1 MLKSKEPPL
10 CSCKNPL
17 WVAAFFFK
25 QLKKAQIMDAD
36 ISSSVDKIM
45 HYEMDAVS
53 YRILAYLVL
62 GVVKTYSK
70 KVEYLL
76 DDCNDML
83 SEINKFVINTK
94 NNAPV
99 KAVRMAF
106 IMPDTFELDAID
118 LGELEDTSGY
128 HTAPPEQIT
137 LKEVLSNTGG
147 FAQFSQERF
156 EDFDMQFEGFGFGE
170 TSCSLDQLM
179 AENFLQFQPMD
190 FDFEV
195 FPSNSRNNLIEGS
208 SGKQLEFQRKV
219 PFEDG
224 QSSANPLESTTI
236 NETPQSKFHD
246 DSTARPKP
254 GATESNSRNNLIE
267 GSSEKQLEF
276 QKKVSFEDGQSS
288 ANPSESATIN
298 ETPQSKFHD
307 DSIARPKPKPG
318 ATESNSRNNLIEG
331 SSEKQLEFLKKVS
344 FEDGQS
350 SANPSEATIINETP
364 QSKFHGAL
372 SQKRKKFHG
381 GSIARPKPG
390 ATKSD
395 FMLIPTPDA
404 TERAHFSKKR
414 KFVIDGTQTLSN
426 EILRKRIH
434 DASDVV
440 SVRKSLRIS
449 LIDKLRKTQMF
460 SLLNGFNESLFPYH
474 SPKLQ
479 RLLSNNKLEISTSLK
494 IGSDVQESEAVGI
507 PEHIEIAPE
516 IPPTRSDSVADEE
529 ILGEV
534 DAAESQ
540 ATAPETPPLGPS
552 SPRRSIERGQPSES
566 SDNMEE
572 EEINSLQET
581 NSCETENS
589 NMCKSGWSEQTS
601 KVATYLSNQKEA
613 GSVNLSKVSEGRTR
627 KESARLFYE
636 ILVLKT
642 TNYVDVQQ
650 KDAYGDIEVRKL
662 PKFDQTFGV

>member
-179 AENFLQFQPMD
+179 AENSFLQFQPMD

-208 SGKQLEFQRKV
+208 SGKQLEFQR
-219 PFEDG
+219 
-224 QSSANPLESTTI
+224 
-236 NETPQSKFHD
+236 
-246 DSTARPKP
+246 
-254 GATESNSRNNLIE
+254 
-267 GSSEKQLEF
+267 
-276 QKKVSFEDGQSS
+276 KVSFEDGQSS

-589 NMCKSGWSEQTS
+589 NMSGWSEQTS

>member
-25 QLKKAQIMDAD
+25 QLKKVQIMDAD

-76 DDCNDML
+76 DDCNDVL

-179 AENFLQFQPMD
+179 AENSFLQFQPMD

-254 GATESNSRNNLIE
+254 KPGATESNSRNNLIE

-288 ANPSESATIN
+288 T
-298 ETPQSKFHD
+298 
-307 DSIARPKPKPG
+307 
-318 ATESNSRNNLIEG
+318 
-331 SSEKQLEFLKKVS
+331 
-344 FEDGQS
+344 
-350 SANPSEATIINETP
+350 NPSEATIINETP

-404 TERAHFSKKR
+404 TEGAHFSKKR
-414 KFVIDGTQTLSN
+414 KFVIDETQTLSN

-479 RLLSNNKLEISTSLK
+479 RLLSNSKLEISTSLK

-516 IPPTRSDSVADEE
+516 IRPTRSDSVANEE

-589 NMCKSGWSEQTS
+589 NMSGWSEQTS

>member
-25 QLKKAQIMDAD
+25 QLKKVQIMDAD

-76 DDCNDML
+76 DDCNDVL

-254 GATESNSRNNLIE
+254 KPGATESNSRNNLIE

-288 ANPSESATIN
+288 T
-298 ETPQSKFHD
+298 
-307 DSIARPKPKPG
+307 
-318 ATESNSRNNLIEG
+318 
-331 SSEKQLEFLKKVS
+331 
-344 FEDGQS
+344 
-350 SANPSEATIINETP
+350 NPSEATIINETP

-404 TERAHFSKKR
+404 TEGAHFSKKR
-414 KFVIDGTQTLSN
+414 KFVIDETQTLSN

-479 RLLSNNKLEISTSLK
+479 RLLSNSKLEISTSLK

-516 IPPTRSDSVADEE
+516 IRPTRSDSVANEE

>member
-179 AENFLQFQPMD
+179 AENSFLQFQPMD

-276 QKKVSFEDGQSS
+276 Q
-288 ANPSESATIN
+288 
-298 ETPQSKFHD
+298 
-307 DSIARPKPKPG
+307 
-318 ATESNSRNNLIEG
+318 
-331 SSEKQLEFLKKVS
+331 KKVS

>member
-25 QLKKAQIMDAD
+25 QLKKVQIMDAD

-76 DDCNDML
+76 DDCNDVL

-254 GATESNSRNNLIE
+254 KPGATESNSRNNLIE

-288 ANPSESATIN
+288 T
-298 ETPQSKFHD
+298 
-307 DSIARPKPKPG
+307 
-318 ATESNSRNNLIEG
+318 
-331 SSEKQLEFLKKVS
+331 
-344 FEDGQS
+344 
-350 SANPSEATIINETP
+350 NPSEATIINETP

-404 TERAHFSKKR
+404 TEGAHFSKKR
-414 KFVIDGTQTLSN
+414 KFVIDETQTLSN

-479 RLLSNNKLEISTSLK
+479 RLLSNSKLEISTSLK

-516 IPPTRSDSVADEE
+516 IRPTRSDSVANEE

-589 NMCKSGWSEQTS
+589 NMSGWSEQTS

>member
-179 AENFLQFQPMD
+179 AENSFLQFQPMD

-276 QKKVSFEDGQSS
+276 Q
-288 ANPSESATIN
+288 
-298 ETPQSKFHD
+298 
-307 DSIARPKPKPG
+307 
-318 ATESNSRNNLIEG
+318 
-331 SSEKQLEFLKKVS
+331 KKVS

-589 NMCKSGWSEQTS
+589 NMSGWSEQTS